1 MMVRKR
7 KEARKHG
14 QKSNE
19 IGVFFTQK
27 SEEKVKFQTEHIV
40 DVCDWSLDDFVDFIQ
55 TKASQEIDCCI
66 FSLKDERNYKA
77 IQRLNTEAALR
88 GIHLPIPVK
97 IQRC

>member
-1 MMVRKR
+1 MVSKR
-7 KEARKHG
+7 KQARKYG

-19 IGVFFTQK
+19 FGGFSIQK
-27 SEEKVKFQTEHIV
+27 PEKEVEFHTECIV

-55 TKASQEIDCCI
+55 AKASQEIDCCV